1 MNYQCNLDMFEGPL
15 DLLLHLIK
23 EHKMDIYDIPIA
35 EITRQYLEYLDM
47 LSELNLEMVGE
58 YLVIASEIA
67 KIKSKTLLPIPETEE
82 DALNGAG
89 EDPRAELMR
98 RLLEYQRY
106 KEAAFDL
113 RQKEY
118 DQQQLFTRTGEVNLD
133 DTEKELL
140 IEANV
145 FDLLTAFQKVLKE
158 KSFLKNYDIEITT
171 LSVSD
176 RIADILEILNAS
188 DSVTFYSL
196 FTVLNTR
203 QEVIVT
209 FLAVLELMRMQLIRS
224 QQGKQFDVIRLY
236 VAVDRKTQDE
246 VLKEFFTAEENE
258 IEPENDIWVLESF

>member
-1 MNYQCNLDMFEGPL
+1 MSYQCNLDIFEGPL

-23 EHKMDIYDIPIA
+23 EQKMDIYDIRIA
-35 EITRQYLEYLDM
+35 EITKQYLSYLDL

-58 YLVIASEIA
+58 YLVMAAELA

-82 DALNGAG
+82 DVLTAAG

-106 KEAAFDL
+106 KEAAFEL

-118 DQQQLFTRTGEVNLD
+118 DQQQLFSRTGEVVLENS
-133 DTEKELL
+133 EEELL

-158 KSFLKNYDIEITT
+158 KSFKKNYEIKVTT

-176 RIADILEILNAS
+176 RISGILEILNAS
-188 DSVTFYSL
+188 ESVTFDSL
-196 FTVLNTR
+196 FTTLNAK

-209 FLAVLELMRMQLIRS
+209 FLAILELMRMQLIRS
-224 QQGKQFDVIRLY
+224 QQARQFDVIRIY
-236 VAVDRKTQDE
+236 TAVDRETQE
-246 VLKEFFTAEENE
+246 EILKEFYDAEENE
-258 IEPENDIWVLESF
+258 TSSAGS

>member
-1 MNYQCNLDMFEGPL
+1 MNYQCNLDIFEGPL

-23 EHKMDIYDIPIA
+23 EQKMDIYDIRIA
-35 EITRQYLEYLDM
+35 EITKQYLSYLDL

-58 YLVIASEIA
+58 YLVMAAELA

-82 DALNGAG
+82 DVLTAAG

-106 KEAAFDL
+106 KEAAFEL

-118 DQQQLFTRTGEVNLD
+118 DQQQLFSRTGEVVLENS
-133 DTEKELL
+133 EEELL

-158 KSFLKNYDIEITT
+158 KSFKKNYEIKVTT

-176 RIADILEILNAS
+176 RISGILEILNTS
-188 DSVTFYSL
+188 ESVSFDSL
-196 FTVLNTR
+196 FTTLNTK

-209 FLAVLELMRMQLIRS
+209 FLAILELMRMQLIRS
-224 QQGKQFDVIRLY
+224 QQAKQFDVIRIY
-236 VAVDRKTQDE
+236 AAVSREVQEE
-246 VLKEFFTAEENE
+246 VLKEFYDVEENDTLSQ
-258 IEPENDIWVLESF
+258 IKV

>member
-1 MNYQCNLDMFEGPL
+1 MNYQCNIDVFEGPL

-23 EHKMDIYDIPIA
+23 EQKMDIYDIRIA
-35 EITRQYLEYLDM
+35 EITKQYLSYLDL

-58 YLVIASEIA
+58 YLVMAAELA

-82 DALNGAG
+82 DVLTGAG

-106 KEAAFDL
+106 KEAAFEL

-118 DQQQLFTRTGEVNLD
+118 DQQQLFSRTGEVVLENS
-133 DTEKELL
+133 EEELL

-158 KSFLKNYDIEITT
+158 KSFKKNYEIKVTT

-176 RIADILEILNAS
+176 RISGILEILNVS
-188 DSVTFYSL
+188 ESVTFDSL
-196 FTVLNTR
+196 FTTLNTK

-209 FLAVLELMRMQLIRS
+209 FLAILELMRMQLIRS
-224 QQGKQFDVIRLY
+224 QQARQFDVIRIY
-236 VAVDRKTQDE
+236 AAVSREIQEE
-246 VLKEFFTAEENE
+246 VLKEFYDVEEN
-258 IEPENDIWVLESF
+258 DTLS

>member
-1 MNYQCNLDMFEGPL
+1 MNYQCNLDIFEGPL

-23 EHKMDIYDIPIA
+23 EQKMDIYDIRIA
-35 EITRQYLEYLDM
+35 EITRQYLTYLDL

-58 YLVIASEIA
+58 YLVMAAELA
-67 KIKSKTLLPIPETEE
+67 KIKSKPLLPTLETEE
-82 DALNGAG
+82 DALAATG

-106 KEAAFDL
+106 KEAAFEL

-118 DQQQLFTRTGEVNLD
+118 DQQQLFSRTGEVVLD
-133 DTEKELL
+133 NSEQELL

-158 KSFLKNYDIEITT
+158 KSFKKNYEIKITV

-176 RIADILEILNAS
+176 RIGDILEILNAS
-188 DSVTFYSL
+188 ESITFDSF
-196 FTVLNTR
+196 FTTLNTK

-209 FLAVLELMRMQLIRS
+209 FLAILELMRMQLIRS
-224 QQGKQFDVIRLY
+224 QQTRQFDVIR
-236 VAVDRKTQDE
+236 
-246 VLKEFFTAEENE
+246 
-258 IEPENDIWVLESF
+258 I

>member
-1 MNYQCNLDMFEGPL
+1 MSYQCSLDIFEGPL

-23 EHKMDIYDIPIA
+23 EQKMDIYDIRIA
-35 EITRQYLEYLDM
+35 EITKQYLSYLDL

-58 YLVIASEIA
+58 YLVMAAELA

-82 DALNGAG
+82 DVLTAAG

-106 KEAAFDL
+106 KEAAFEL

-118 DQQQLFTRTGEVNLD
+118 DQQQLFSRTGEVVLENS
-133 DTEKELL
+133 EEELL

-158 KSFLKNYDIEITT
+158 KSFKKNYEIEVTT

-176 RIADILEILNAS
+176 RISGILEILNAS
-188 DSVTFYSL
+188 ESVTFDSL
-196 FTVLNTR
+196 FTTLNTK

-209 FLAVLELMRMQLIRS
+209 FLAILELMGMQLIRS
-224 QQGKQFDVIRLY
+224 QQARQFDVIRIY
-236 VAVDRKTQDE
+236 AAVSREIQEE
-246 VLKEFFTAEENE
+246 VLKEFYDVEEN
-258 IEPENDIWVLESF
+258 DTLS

>member
-1 MNYQCNLDMFEGPL
+1 MNYQCNLDIFEGPL

-23 EHKMDIYDIPIA
+23 EQKMDIYDIPIA
-35 EITRQYLEYLDM
+35 KITKQYLEYLDL

-58 YLVIASEIA
+58 YLVMAAELA
-67 KIKSKTLLPIPETEE
+67 KIKSKTLLPTPETEA
-82 DALNGAG
+82 DALLAAG
-89 EDPRAELMR
+89 QDPRSELMR

-118 DQQQLFTRTGEVNLD
+118 DQQQIFTRTSEV
-133 DTEKELL
+133 ELNDSEEEIL

-145 FDLLTAFQKVLKE
+145 FDLLTAFQKVLKN
-158 KSFLKNYDIEITT
+158 KSFLKDYEFKVTT

-176 RIADILEILNAS
+176 RIGDILKILNAS
-188 DSVTFYSL
+188 DSVTFHSL

-203 QEVIVT
+203 QEVVVT

-236 VAVDRKTQDE
+236 AAVDRETQDN
-246 VLKEFFTAEENE
+246 VLKEIFATEKKENSTTE
-258 IEPENDIWVLESF
+258 

>member
-1 MNYQCNLDMFEGPL
+1 MNYQCNLDIFEGPL

-23 EHKMDIYDIPIA
+23 EQKMDIYDIRIA
-35 EITRQYLEYLDM
+35 EITRQYLTYLDL

-58 YLVIASEIA
+58 YLVMAAELA
-67 KIKSKTLLPIPETEE
+67 KIKSKTLLPTSETEE
-82 DALNGAG
+82 DALAATG

-106 KEAAFDL
+106 KEAAFEL

-118 DQQQLFTRTGEVNLD
+118 DQQQLFSRTGEFVLD
-133 DTEKELL
+133 NSEQELL

-158 KSFLKNYDIEITT
+158 KSFKKNYEIKITV

-176 RIADILEILNAS
+176 RIGDILEILNAS
-188 DSVTFYSL
+188 ESITFDSF
-196 FTVLNTR
+196 FTTLNTK

-209 FLAVLELMRMQLIRS
+209 FLAILELMRMQLIRS
-224 QQGKQFDVIRLY
+224 QQPRQFDVIRIY
-236 VAVDRKTQDE
+236 AAVDRETQE
-246 VLKEFFTAEENE
+246 EILKEFYDAEEKKTPLAE
-258 IEPENDIWVLESF
+258 

>member
-1 MNYQCNLDMFEGPL
+1 MNYQCNLDIFEGPL

-23 EHKMDIYDIPIA
+23 EQKMDIYDIRIA
-35 EITRQYLEYLDM
+35 EITRQYLTYLDL

-58 YLVIASEIA
+58 YLVMAAELA
-67 KIKSKTLLPIPETEE
+67 KIKSKTLLPTSETEE
-82 DALNGAG
+82 DRLAATG

-106 KEAAFDL
+106 KEAAFEL

-118 DQQQLFTRTGEVNLD
+118 DQQQLFSRTGEVVLD
-133 DTEKELL
+133 NSEQELL

-158 KSFLKNYDIEITT
+158 KSFKKNYEIKITV

-176 RIADILEILNAS
+176 RIGDILEILNAS
-188 DSVTFYSL
+188 ESITFDSF
-196 FTVLNTR
+196 FTTLNTK

-209 FLAVLELMRMQLIRS
+209 FLAILELMRMQLIRS
-224 QQGKQFDVIRLY
+224 QQVRQFDVIRIY
-236 VAVDRKTQDE
+236 AAVDRETQE
-246 VLKEFFTAEENE
+246 EILKEFYDAEEKKTPLAE
-258 IEPENDIWVLESF
+258 

>member
-1 MNYQCNLDMFEGPL
+1 MNYQCNLDIFEGPL

-23 EHKMDIYDIPIA
+23 EQKMDIYDIRIA
-35 EITRQYLEYLDM
+35 EITRQYLSYLDL

-58 YLVIASEIA
+58 YLVMAAELA

-82 DALNGAG
+82 DVLTAAG

-106 KEAAFDL
+106 KEAAFEL

-118 DQQQLFTRTGEVNLD
+118 DQQQLFSRTGEVVLENSK
-133 DTEKELL
+133 EELL

-145 FDLLTAFQKVLKE
+145 YDLLTAFQKVLKE
-158 KSFLKNYDIEITT
+158 KSFKKNYEIKVTT

-176 RIADILEILNAS
+176 RISGILEILNVS
-188 DSVTFYSL
+188 ESVTFDSL
-196 FTVLNTR
+196 FTSLNTK

-209 FLAVLELMRMQLIRS
+209 FLAILELMRMQLIRS
-224 QQGKQFDVIRLY
+224 QQANLM
-236 VAVDRKTQDE
+236 
-246 VLKEFFTAEENE
+246 
-258 IEPENDIWVLESF
+258 

>member
-1 MNYQCNLDMFEGPL
+1 MSYQCNLDIFEGPL

-23 EHKMDIYDIPIA
+23 EQKMDIYDIRIA
-35 EITRQYLEYLDM
+35 EITKQYLSYLDL

-58 YLVIASEIA
+58 YLVLAAELA

-82 DALNGAG
+82 DVLTAAG

-106 KEAAFDL
+106 KEAAFEL

-118 DQQQLFTRTGEVNLD
+118 DQQQLFSRTGEVVLENP
-133 DTEKELL
+133 EEELL

-145 FDLLTAFQKVLKE
+145 YDLLTAFQKVLKE
-158 KSFLKNYDIEITT
+158 KSFKKNYEIKVTT

-176 RIADILEILNAS
+176 RINAILEILNAS
-188 DSVTFYSL
+188 ESVTFDSL
-196 FTVLNTR
+196 FTTLDTK

-209 FLAVLELMRMQLIRS
+209 FLAILELMQMQLIRS
-224 QQGKQFDVIRLY
+224 QQARQFDVIRIY
-236 VAVDRKTQDE
+236 TTVDRATQE
-246 VLKEFFTAEENE
+246 EILKEFYDAEENE
-258 IEPENDIWVLESF
+258 TSSAGS

>member
-1 MNYQCNLDMFEGPL
+1 MSYQCNLDIFEGPL

-23 EHKMDIYDIPIA
+23 EQKMVIYDIRIA
-35 EITRQYLEYLDM
+35 EITKQYLSYLDL

-58 YLVIASEIA
+58 YLVMAAELA

-82 DALNGAG
+82 DVLTAAG

-106 KEAAFDL
+106 KEAAFEL

-118 DQQQLFTRTGEVNLD
+118 DQQQIFSRTGEVVLENS
-133 DTEKELL
+133 EEELL

-145 FDLLTAFQKVLKE
+145 FDLLTAFQKVLNE
-158 KSFLKNYDIEITT
+158 KSFKKNYEIEVTT

-176 RIADILEILNAS
+176 RISGILEILNAS
-188 DSVTFYSL
+188 ESVTFDSL
-196 FTVLNTR
+196 FTTLNTK

-209 FLAVLELMRMQLIRS
+209 FLAILELMRMQLIRS
-224 QQGKQFDVIRLY
+224 QQARQFDVIRIY
-236 VAVDRKTQDE
+236 AAVSREVQEE
-246 VLKEFFTAEENE
+246 VLKEFYDGEENE
-258 IEPENDIWVLESF
+258 TSSAGS

>member
-1 MNYQCNLDMFEGPL
+1 MNYQCNLDIFEGPL

-23 EHKMDIYDIPIA
+23 EQKMDIYDIRIA
-35 EITRQYLEYLDM
+35 EITKQYLSYLDL

-58 YLVIASEIA
+58 YLVMAAELA

-82 DALNGAG
+82 DVLTAAG

-106 KEAAFDL
+106 KEAAFEL

-118 DQQQLFTRTGEVNLD
+118 DQQQIFSRTGEVVLENS
-133 DTEKELL
+133 EEELL

-158 KSFLKNYDIEITT
+158 KSFKKNYEIKVTT

-176 RIADILEILNAS
+176 RISGILEILNAS
-188 DSVTFYSL
+188 ESVTFDSL
-196 FTVLNTR
+196 FTTLNTK

-209 FLAVLELMRMQLIRS
+209 FLAILELMRMQLIRS
-224 QQGKQFDVIRLY
+224 QQARQFDVIRIY
-236 VAVDRKTQDE
+236 AAVSREIQEE
-246 VLKEFFTAEENE
+246 VLKEFYDVEEN
-258 IEPENDIWVLESF
+258 DTLS

>member
-1 MNYQCNLDMFEGPL
+1 MNYQCNLDIFEGPL

-23 EHKMDIYDIPIA
+23 EQKMDIYDIRIA
-35 EITRQYLEYLDM
+35 EITKQYLSYLDL

-58 YLVIASEIA
+58 YLVMAAELA

-82 DALNGAG
+82 DVLTAAG

-106 KEAAFDL
+106 KEAAFEL

-118 DQQQLFTRTGEVNLD
+118 DQQQLFSRTGEVVLENS
-133 DTEKELL
+133 EEELL

-145 FDLLTAFQKVLKE
+145 YDLLTAFQKVLKE
-158 KSFLKNYDIEITT
+158 KSFKKNYEIKVTT

-176 RIADILEILNAS
+176 RISGILEILNAS
-188 DSVTFYSL
+188 ESVTFDSL
-196 FTVLNTR
+196 FTTLNTK

-209 FLAVLELMRMQLIRS
+209 FLAILELMRMQLIRS
-224 QQGKQFDVIRLY
+224 QQARQFDVIRIY
-236 VAVDRKTQDE
+236 AAVSREVQEE
-246 VLKEFFTAEENE
+246 VLKEFYDAEENE
-258 IEPENDIWVLESF
+258 TSSAGS

>member
-1 MNYQCNLDMFEGPL
+1 MNYQCNLDIFEGPL

-23 EHKMDIYDIPIA
+23 EQKMDIYDIRIA
-35 EITRQYLEYLDM
+35 EITKQYLSYLDL

-58 YLVIASEIA
+58 YLVMAAELA

-82 DALNGAG
+82 DVLTAAG

-106 KEAAFDL
+106 KEAAFEL

-118 DQQQLFTRTGEVNLD
+118 DQQQLFSRTGEVVLENS
-133 DTEKELL
+133 EEELL

-158 KSFLKNYDIEITT
+158 KSFKKNYEIKVTT

-176 RIADILEILNAS
+176 RISGILEILNAS
-188 DSVTFYSL
+188 ESVTFDSL
-196 FTVLNTR
+196 FTTLNAK

-209 FLAVLELMRMQLIRS
+209 FLAILELMGMQLIRS
-224 QQGKQFDVIRLY
+224 QQARQFDVIRIY
-236 VAVDRKTQDE
+236 AAVSREVQEE
-246 VLKEFFTAEENE
+246 VLKEFYDAEETE
-258 IEPENDIWVLESF
+258 TSSAGS

>member
-1 MNYQCNLDMFEGPL
+1 MNYQCNLDIFEGPL

-23 EHKMDIYDIPIA
+23 EQKMDIYDIRIA
-35 EITRQYLEYLDM
+35 EITKQYLACLDL

-58 YLVIASEIA
+58 YLVMAAELA

-82 DALNGAG
+82 DVLTAAG

-106 KEAAFDL
+106 KEAAFEL

-118 DQQQLFTRTGEVNLD
+118 DQQQLFSRTGEVVLENS
-133 DTEKELL
+133 EEELL

-158 KSFLKNYDIEITT
+158 KSFKKNYEIKVTT

-176 RIADILEILNAS
+176 RISGILEILNAS
-188 DSVTFYSL
+188 ESVTFDSL
-196 FTVLNTR
+196 FTSLNTK

-209 FLAVLELMRMQLIRS
+209 FLAILELMRMQLIRS
-224 QQGKQFDVIRLY
+224 QQARQFDVIRIY
-236 VAVDRKTQDE
+236 TAVDRETQE
-246 VLKEFFTAEENE
+246 EILKEFYAGN
-258 IEPENDIWVLESF
+258 

>member
-1 MNYQCNLDMFEGPL
+1 MNYQCNLDIFEGPL

-23 EHKMDIYDIPIA
+23 EQKMDIYDIRIA
-35 EITRQYLEYLDM
+35 EITKQYLFYLDL

-58 YLVIASEIA
+58 YLVMAAELA

-82 DALNGAG
+82 DVLTGAG

-106 KEAAFDL
+106 KEAAFEL

-118 DQQQLFTRTGEVNLD
+118 DQQQLFSRTGEVVLENS
-133 DTEKELL
+133 EEELL

-158 KSFLKNYDIEITT
+158 KSFKKNYEIKVTT

-176 RIADILEILNAS
+176 RISGILEILNAS
-188 DSVTFYSL
+188 ESVTFDSL
-196 FTVLNTR
+196 FTSLNTK

-209 FLAVLELMRMQLIRS
+209 FLAILELMRMQLIRS
-224 QQGKQFDVIRLY
+224 QQVRQFDVIRIY
-236 VAVDRKTQDE
+236 TAVDRETQE
-246 VLKEFFTAEENE
+246 EILKEFYDAEENE
-258 IEPENDIWVLESF
+258 TSSAGS

>member
-1 MNYQCNLDMFEGPL
+1 MSYQCNLDIFEGPL

-23 EHKMDIYDIPIA
+23 EQKMDIYDIRIA
-35 EITRQYLEYLDM
+35 EITKQYLSYLDL

-58 YLVIASEIA
+58 YLVMAAELA

-82 DALNGAG
+82 DVLTAAG

-106 KEAAFDL
+106 KEAAFEL

-118 DQQQLFTRTGEVNLD
+118 DQQQLFSRTGEVVLENS
-133 DTEKELL
+133 EEELL

-145 FDLLTAFQKVLKE
+145 YDLLTAFQKVLKE
-158 KSFLKNYDIEITT
+158 KSFKKNYEIKVTT

-176 RIADILEILNAS
+176 RISGILEILNAS
-188 DSVTFYSL
+188 ESVTFDSL
-196 FTVLNTR
+196 FTSLNTK

-209 FLAVLELMRMQLIRS
+209 FLAILELMRMQLIRS
-224 QQGKQFDVIRLY
+224 QQARQFDVIRFY
-236 VAVDRKTQDE
+236 ATVSRGVQEE
-246 VLKEFFTAEENE
+246 VLKEFYDVEENDTLSQ
-258 IEPENDIWVLESF
+258 IKV

>member
-1 MNYQCNLDMFEGPL
+1 MSYQCSLDIFEGPL

-23 EHKMDIYDIPIA
+23 EQKMDIYDIRIA
-35 EITRQYLEYLDM
+35 EITKQYLSYLDL

-58 YLVIASEIA
+58 YLVLAAELA

-82 DALNGAG
+82 DVLTAAG

-106 KEAAFDL
+106 KEAAFEL

-118 DQQQLFTRTGEVNLD
+118 DQQQLFSRTGEVVLENS
-133 DTEKELL
+133 EEELL

-158 KSFLKNYDIEITT
+158 KSFKKNYEIKVTT

-176 RIADILEILNAS
+176 RISGILEILNAS
-188 DSVTFYSL
+188 ESVTFDSL
-196 FTVLNTR
+196 FTSLNTK

-209 FLAVLELMRMQLIRS
+209 FLAILELMRMQLICS
-224 QQGKQFDVIRLY
+224 QQARQFDVIRIY
-236 VAVDRKTQDE
+236 AAVSREVQEE
-246 VLKEFFTAEENE
+246 VLKEFYDTDENE
-258 IEPENDIWVLESF
+258 TSSAGS

>member
-1 MNYQCNLDMFEGPL
+1 MNYQCNLDIFEGPL

-23 EHKMDIYDIPIA
+23 EQKMDIYDIRIA
-35 EITRQYLEYLDM
+35 EITKQYLSYLDL

-58 YLVIASEIA
+58 YLVMAAELA

-82 DALNGAG
+82 DVLTAAG

-106 KEAAFDL
+106 KEAAFEL

-118 DQQQLFTRTGEVNLD
+118 DQQQLFSRTGEVVLENS
-133 DTEKELL
+133 EEELL

-158 KSFLKNYDIEITT
+158 KSFKKNYEIKVTT

-176 RIADILEILNAS
+176 RISGILEILNVS
-188 DSVTFYSL
+188 ESVTFDSL
-196 FTVLNTR
+196 FTTLNTK

-209 FLAVLELMRMQLIRS
+209 FLAILELMRMQLIRS
-224 QQGKQFDVIRLY
+224 QQARQFDVIRIY
-236 VAVDRKTQDE
+236 AAVSREVQEE
-246 VLKEFFTAEENE
+246 VLKEFYDAEENE
-258 IEPENDIWVLESF
+258 TSSAGS

>member
-1 MNYQCNLDMFEGPL
+1 MNYQCNIDVFEGPL

-23 EHKMDIYDIPIA
+23 EQKMDIYDIRIA
-35 EITRQYLEYLDM
+35 EITKQYLSYLDL

-58 YLVIASEIA
+58 YLVMAAELA

-82 DALNGAG
+82 DVLTAAG

-106 KEAAFDL
+106 KEAAFEL

-118 DQQQLFTRTGEVNLD
+118 DQQQLFSRTGEVVLENS
-133 DTEKELL
+133 EEELL

-158 KSFLKNYDIEITT
+158 KSFKKNYEIKVTT

-176 RIADILEILNAS
+176 RISGILEILNAS
-188 DSVTFYSL
+188 ESVTFDSL
-196 FTVLNTR
+196 FTSLNTK

-209 FLAVLELMRMQLIRS
+209 FLAILELMRMQLIRS
-224 QQGKQFDVIRLY
+224 QQARQFDVIRIY
-236 VAVDRKTQDE
+236 TAVDRETQE
-246 VLKEFFTAEENE
+246 EILKEFYDAEENE
-258 IEPENDIWVLESF
+258 TSSAGS

>member
-1 MNYQCNLDMFEGPL
+1 MNYQCNLDIFEGPL

-23 EHKMDIYDIPIA
+23 EQKMDIYDIRIA
-35 EITRQYLEYLDM
+35 EITKQYLSYLDL

-58 YLVIASEIA
+58 YLVMAAELA

-82 DALNGAG
+82 DVLTAAG

-106 KEAAFDL
+106 KEAAFEL

-118 DQQQLFTRTGEVNLD
+118 DQQQLFSRTGEVVLENS
-133 DTEKELL
+133 EEELL

-158 KSFLKNYDIEITT
+158 KSFKKNYEIKVTT

-176 RIADILEILNAS
+176 RISGILEILNAS
-188 DSVTFYSL
+188 ESVTFDSL
-196 FTVLNTR
+196 FTTLNTK

-209 FLAVLELMRMQLIRS
+209 FLAILELLRMQLIRS
-224 QQGKQFDVIRLY
+224 QQARQFDVIRIY
-236 VAVDRKTQDE
+236 AAVSRDVQEE
-246 VLKEFFTAEENE
+246 VLKEFYDGEENE
-258 IEPENDIWVLESF
+258 TSSAGS